1 MPGPGR
7 PKGAKGKKEK
17 SAIQTKA
24 TPKERQALNVL
35 RDIKL
40 KDLRKGTG
48 PGRPMMPTKGGKL
61 SREQL
66 NKMRD
71 ELLKDV
77 RKDLGMKAGRP
88 KKAITQFR
96 EKK

>member
-1 MPGPGR
+1 MPR
-7 PKGAKGKKEK
+7 TKGAKDKVEK
-17 SAIQTKA
+17 RAIQIKA
-24 TPKERQALNVL
+24 TPAERQALNVM

-40 KDLRKGTG
+40 KDLRKGKG
-48 PGRPMMPTKGGKL
+48 AGRPMMPTKGGKL
-61 SREQL
+61 SREEL

-88 KKAITQFR
+88 KKAVTQMR

>member
-1 MPGPGR
+1 MAR
-7 PKGAKGKKEK
+7 TKGAMGKKDK

-24 TPKERQALNVL
+24 TPKERQTLNLL

-40 KDLRKGTG
+40 KDLRKGKG
-48 PGRPMMPTKGGKL
+48 AGRPMMPTKGGKL
-61 SREQL
+61 SRAEL

-71 ELLKDV
+71 DLLKDV

-88 KKAITQFR
+88 KKAVTQMR
-96 EKK
+96 ESMK